1 MELEERAARIVW
13 AVHRS
18 MDWDTWGSKRLKY
31 WEILTNAVRASA
43 YTNSLSRFVNSLC
56 SRMQVPTLG
65 VNKADRVAL
74 DDLLNGL
81 DPQQERAILRLF
93 REEAT
98 TLVLQVRVWIEE
110 RRAAHQAAAEADDDE
125 LEWPSEE
132 EAAAIKGELWRQHG
146 LSV

>member
-1 MELEERAARIVW
+1 
-13 AVHRS
+13 

-65 VNKADRVAL
+65 VNNADRVAL

-110 RRAAHQAAAEADDDE
+110 RRAAHQAQLRQTMTNWNGPED
-125 LEWPSEE
+125 
-132 EAAAIKGELWRQHG
+132 EAAATRVSYGGSMDYQYEESLPLSSISHIGETVG
-146 LSV
+146 